1 MSIFF
6 LLKNILEFF
15 QVLCHS
21 FEHKIKYLI
30 IIFLKSD
37 IIINLKHQEFLFEI
51 MNAMQRVIFTL
62 YVNHF
67 TFTLSIRSIRP
78 FVITSDNNIEILASE
93 TAIFP

>member
-6 LLKNILEFF
+6 LLKNLLEFV

-51 MNAMQRVIFTL
+51 MNALQRVIFTF